1 MQHSTLYNLY
11 LYLILVIK
19 IFYFIFLFFYFRSK
33 MKHLENVEKLY
44 EIKQFI
50 NNLFRVLLL
59 ILMLVLFYP
68 KNHCSIEI
76 EGHTRIFL
84 FTYSVLE
91 LINFI
96 TNFYH

>member
-1 MQHSTLYNLY
+1 
-11 LYLILVIK
+11 
-19 IFYFIFLFFYFRSK
+19 

-50 NNLFRVLLL
+50 NSIFRILLL

-68 KNHCSIEI
+68 KSHRSIEI
-76 EGHTRIFL
+76 EGNTRIFL
-84 FTYSVLE
+84 FTYAVLE